1 MVWKLFVIGGD
12 GNKGLIANRIVL
24 KDLVIIEFVIV
35 YHHSIPRK
43 RQGSNISIPP
53 FNC

>member
-35 YHHSIPRK
+35 LS
-43 RQGSNISIPP
+43 S
-53 FNC
+53 FNSPKTSR